1 MHYEEPEVDELDPA
15 DADIDHEVA
24 AEIEA
29 EANIDDDAEAA
40 LISHLEE
47 NTFTCEECRNDF
59 MIEDSRRFGFKW
71 VCSDCC
77 LTLDEDEE

>member
-1 MHYEEPEVDELDPA
+1 MDYEEPEIDELDLD

-29 EANIDDDAEAA
+29 EANIEDDAEDA
-40 LISHLEE
+40 LIAHLEE
-47 NTFTCEECRNDF
+47 NTFTCDECNNSF
-59 MIEDSRRFGFKW
+59 MIEDSRRFGFRL

-77 LTLDEDEE
+77 LTLDEDDE

>member
-1 MHYEEPEVDELDPA
+1 MHYEEPEVDELDLA

-29 EANIDDDAEAA
+29 EANIEDAAEAA
-40 LISHLEE
+40 LIAHLEE
-47 NTFTCEECRNDF
+47 NTFNCDECNNNF
-59 MIEDSRRFGFKW
+59 GIEDSRRFGFRL

-77 LTLDEDEE
+77 LILDEEEE